1 MTPPIIYCS
10 VSSHV
15 GRHKITPPSWATN
28 SYDSES
34 SRKPEQYCQT
44 VSFLFVITVSYHSCL
59 LIIQVLKKQQKKN
72 IYFELQLRQIL
83 EALPLF

>member
-1 MTPPIIYCS
+1 MTPHIIYCS
-10 VSSHV
+10 VSSHAS
-15 GRHKITPPSWATN
+15 RHKITPPSWATN

-44 VSFLFVITVSYHSCL
+44 VCFLFVITVSYHLCL
-59 LIIQVLKKQQKKN
+59 KIIQVFKKKQKN
-72 IYFELQLRQIL
+72 IYTQLQLRQIL